1 MSLPWLE
8 DELSQPVVRHDR
20 DPEEVF
26 PMTTSRHMFVGTRI
40 SGARPA
46 VLMVARAWKPWTFQQ
61 YIDNS
66 TAVSARRHRHT

>member
-1 MSLPWLE
+1 
-8 DELSQPVVRHDR
+8 
-20 DPEEVF
+20 
-26 PMTTSRHMFVGTRI
+26 MTANTHMFVGTRI

-66 TAVSARRHRHT
+66 TAVSARRHRRT

>member
-1 MSLPWLE
+1 
-8 DELSQPVVRHDR
+8 
-20 DPEEVF
+20 
-26 PMTTSRHMFVGTRI
+26 MTASTHMFVGTRI

-46 VLMVARAWKPWTFQQ
+46 VLMVARARKPWSFQQ